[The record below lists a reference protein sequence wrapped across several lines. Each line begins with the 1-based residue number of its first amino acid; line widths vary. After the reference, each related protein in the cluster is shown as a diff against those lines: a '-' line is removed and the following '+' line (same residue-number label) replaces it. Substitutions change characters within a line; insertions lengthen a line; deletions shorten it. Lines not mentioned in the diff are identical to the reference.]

1 MKIAILSRSK
11 LIHSTRR
18 LIEAADQR
26 GHEVEVVDHLKC
38 AVMMEKGIP
47 TVQFDGRILT
57 DVGAIIPRIGASVTF
72 YGCSIVRQFEM
83 MDVFTTSSSQGIVR
97 SRDKLRA
104 MQILTREAVDLPK
117 TAFARHTV
125 DVNELIKHV
134 GGAPLVVKLVE
145 GTQGLGVVLCETKKA
160 AKSVIEA
167 FYALDAHILVQ
178 EFIEEAKGTDLRVF
192 IVDGEVVG
200 AMERKGPEGE
210 FRSNLHRGGTAR
222 AVELTDLERE
232 TALKA
237 ARAMGLS
244 VAGVDMLPSKRGP
257 LIMEVNSSP
266 GLEGIERA
274 TGVDI
279 ASKIIQFIER
289 NAKNKDRRD
298 SIGY

>member
-47 TVQFDGRILT
+47 AVQFDGRLLT

-104 MQILTREAVDLPK
+104 MQILTREGVDLPK

>member
-38 AVMMEKGIP
+38 AVMMESGAP
-47 TVQFDGRILT
+47 SVFFDGRMLEGV
-57 DVGAIIPRIGASVTF
+57 DAVIPRIGASVTF
-72 YGCSIVRQFEM
+72 YGCAIVRQFEM
-83 MDVFTTSSSQGIVR
+83 MNVFTASSSQGILR

-104 MQILTREAVDLPK
+104 IQILSREGVDVPK

-125 DVNELIKHV
+125 DVNELIKYV
-134 GGAPLVVKLVE
+134 GGTPLVVKLVE
-145 GTQGLGVVLCETKKA
+145 GTQGLGVVLCETRKA

-167 FYALDAHILVQ
+167 FYALEANILVQ
-178 EFIEEAKGTDLRVF
+178 EFIEEAKGTDIRAF

-222 AVELTDLERE
+222 SVELTDLERE
-232 TALKA
+232 TALRA
-237 ARAMGLS
+237 AAAMGLS

-279 ASKIIQFIER
+279 AGKIVQFLER
-289 NAKNKDRRD
+289 NVRNKNKRD
-298 SIGY
+298 IIGY

>member
-38 AVMMEKGIP
+38 AVMMESGLN
-47 TVQFDGRILT
+47 TVFFDGRSL
-57 DVGAIIPRIGASVTF
+57 DHVDAVIPRIGASVTF
-72 YGCSIVRQFEM
+72 YGCAIVRQFEM
-83 MDVFTTSSSQGIVR
+83 MNVFSTSPSQGILR
-97 SRDKLRA
+97 SRDKLRSI
-104 MQILTREAVDLPK
+104 QILCKEGCAVPK

-125 DVNELIKHV
+125 DVNELIKYV

-178 EFIEEAKGTDLRVF
+178 EFIEEAKGTDIRAF

-222 AVELTDLERE
+222 AVELDDEMRE
-232 TALKA
+232 TAIKA
-237 ARAMGLS
+237 ASAMGLS

-279 ASKIIQFIER
+279 ASKIMQFIER
-289 NAKNKDRRD
+289 NAKNKLHRD
-298 SIGY
+298 TIGY

>member
-38 AVMMEKGIP
+38 AVMMEKGVP
-47 TVQFDGRILT
+47 TVQFDGRLLT

-104 MQILTREAVDLPK
+104 MQILTREGVDLPK
-117 TAFARHTV
+117 TTFARHTV

>member
-38 AVMMEKGIP
+38 AVMMETGKP
-47 TVQFDGRILT
+47 TVFFDGRSLE
-57 DVGAIIPRIGASVTF
+57 DVDAVIPRIGASVTF
-72 YGCSIVRQFEM
+72 YGCAIVRQFEM
-83 MDVFTTSSSQGIVR
+83 MGLTLANGSQGILR
-97 SRDKLRA
+97 SRDKLRSI
-104 MQILTREAVDLPK
+104 QLLSREGCPVPK

-125 DVNELIKHV
+125 DVNELIKYV

-167 FYALDAHILVQ
+167 FYALEANILIQ
-178 EFIEEAKGTDLRVF
+178 EFIEEAKGTDIRAFV
-192 IVDGEVVG
+192 VDGEVVG

-222 AVELTDLERE
+222 AVELDDEMRA
-232 TALKA
+232 TAIKA
-237 ARAMGLS
+237 AAAMGLN

-279 ASKIIQFIER
+279 AGKIVQFMER
-289 NAKNKDRRD
+289 QHRNKVVRD
-298 SIGY
+298 TTHF

>member
-38 AVMMEKGIP
+38 SVMMETGKP
-47 TVQFDGRILT
+47 TVFFDGRLLNEV
-57 DVGAIIPRIGASVTF
+57 DAVIPRIGASVTM

-83 MDVFTTSSSQGIVR
+83 MNVFCTNTSQGILR

-104 MQILTREAVDLPK
+104 IQILSREGCPVPK

-125 DVNELIKHV
+125 DVNELIKYV
-134 GGAPLVVKLVE
+134 GGTPLVVKLVE
-145 GTQGLGVVLCETKKA
+145 GTQGLGVVLCETRKA

-167 FYALDAHILVQ
+167 FYALEANILVQ
-178 EFIEEAKGTDLRVF
+178 EFIEEAKGTDIRAFV
-192 IVDGEVVG
+192 VDGVVVG

-222 AVELTDLERE
+222 AVELDDEMRA
-232 TALKA
+232 TAIHA
-237 ARAMGLS
+237 AEAMGLS
-244 VAGVDMLPSKRGP
+244 VAGVDMLPSLRGP

-279 ASKIIQFIER
+279 AGKIVQYIER
-289 NAKNKDRRD
+289 NAVTKNRRD

>member
-38 AVMMEKGIP
+38 SVMMETELP
-47 TVQFDGRILT
+47 TVFFDGRTL
-57 DVGAIIPRIGASVTF
+57 DRVDAVIPRIGASVTF
-72 YGCSIVRQFEM
+72 YGCAIVRQFEM
-83 MDVFTTSSSQGIVR
+83 MNVFSTSSSQGILR
-97 SRDKLRA
+97 SRDKLRSI
-104 MQILTREAVDLPK
+104 QILSREGCAVPK

-125 DVNELIKHV
+125 DVNELIKYV

-178 EFIEEAKGTDLRVF
+178 EFIEEAKGTDIRAF

-222 AVELTDLERE
+222 AVELDDEMRM
-232 TALKA
+232 TAIKA
-237 ARAMGLS
+237 AASMGLA

-279 ASKIIQFIER
+279 AGKIMQYIER
-289 NAKNKDRRD
+289 NARNKLNRD
-298 SIGY
+298 TIGY

>member
-38 AVMMEKGIP
+38 AVMMETDKP
-47 TVQFDGRILT
+47 SVFYDGRILD
-57 DVGAIIPRIGASVTF
+57 DVDAVIPRIGASVTF
-72 YGCSIVRQFEM
+72 YGCAIVRQFEM
-83 MDVFTTSSSQGIVR
+83 MGLTLANGSQGILR
-97 SRDKLRA
+97 SRDKLRSI
-104 MQILTREAVDLPK
+104 QLLSREGCPVPK

-125 DVNELIKHV
+125 DVNEVIKYV

-167 FYALDAHILVQ
+167 FYALEANILIQ
-178 EFIEEAKGTDLRVF
+178 EFIEEAKGTDIRAFV
-192 IVDGEVVG
+192 VDGEVVG

-222 AVELTDLERE
+222 AVELDDDMRA
-232 TALKA
+232 TAIKA
-237 ARAMGLS
+237 AAAMGLN

-279 ASKIIQFIER
+279 AGKIVQFMER
-289 NAKNKDRRD
+289 QHRNKTRRD
-298 SIGY
+298 TIYY

>member
-26 GHEVEVVDHLKC
+26 GHEVQVVDHLKC
-38 AVMMEKGIP
+38 AVLMEKAVP
-47 TVQFDGRILT
+47 LVQFDGQVMSHV
-57 DVGAIIPRIGASVTF
+57 DAVIPRIGASVTF

-83 MDVFTTSSSQGIVR
+83 MNVFTTSSSQGIVR

-104 MQILTREAVDLPK
+104 MQILTREGVDLPK

-222 AVELTDLERE
+222 SVELTDIERE

-237 ARAMGLS
+237 AAAMGLS

-279 ASKIIQFIER
+279 AGKIIQFIER